1 MNESYVNP
9 LTERYAS
16 AEMSALFSPK
26 YKFETWRRLWLWLA
40 EEEQRL
46 GLPIPDEA
54 IGQMAAR
61 ISEIDFDA
69 AAAEE
74 AKTRHDVMAHVRVFG
89 AAAPA
94 ARGIIHWGAT
104 SAYVTDNTDL
114 IQMREALALVER
126 RLVSVLKRLRDFA
139 LAHRDLPT
147 LAYTHFQPAQPTTV
161 GKRAVLWASDLLMD
175 LEEVRA
181 VRDGLRFLGAKGAT
195 GTQASFLRLFD
206 GDSARVEQLDRA
218 LAARAGFVRRQ
229 TVSGQTYSRKQ
240 DDRVVHALSGL
251 AQSAHKIGTDLRLLQ
266 HEGEL
271 EEPFESSQIGSSSMP
286 YKRNPMRAERVCSLA
301 RHVIALS
308 LDTAMTAATQW
319 LERTL
324 DDSANK
330 RIAVPEAFL
339 ASDAILV
346 LLENVLGGLVVHPE
360 ISRRR
365 LEAEAPFL
373 ATENLMMEAVRRG
386 GDRQELHERLRVHAR
401 ASADARAESGAPA
414 DLLDRLA
421 GDSAFGLSRSELA
434 SAAAPQRLIGRAAE
448 QVEIFL
454 REELDPALAGAVSAS
469 SAPVR
474 V

>member
-1 MNESYVNP
+1 
-9 LTERYAS
+9 
-16 AEMSALFSPK
+16 
-26 YKFETWRRLWLWLA
+26 
-40 EEEQRL
+40 
-46 GLPIPDEA
+46 
-54 IGQMAAR
+54 
-61 ISEIDFDA
+61 
-69 AAAEE
+69 
-74 AKTRHDVMAHVRVFG
+74 
-89 AAAPA
+89 
-94 ARGIIHWGAT
+94 
-104 SAYVTDNTDL
+104 
-114 IQMREALALVER
+114 
-126 RLVSVLKRLRDFA
+126 
-139 LAHRDLPT
+139 
-147 LAYTHFQPAQPTTV
+147 
-161 GKRAVLWASDLLMD
+161 MD

-181 VRDGLRFLGAKGAT
+181 VGSGLRFLGAKGAT
-195 GTQASFLRLFD
+195 GTQASFLRLFE
-206 GDSARVEQLDRA
+206 GNSAKVEELDRA
-218 LAARAGFVRRQ
+218 LAARAGFAKRQ
-229 TVSGQTYSRKQ
+229 MVSGQTYSRKQ

-251 AQSAHKIGTDLRLLQ
+251 AQSSHKIATDLRLLQ

-271 EEPFESSQIGSSSMP
+271 EEPFESSQIGSSAMP

-339 ASDAILV
+339 ASDAILI

-360 ISRRR
+360 VSRRR

-386 GDRQELHERLRVHAR
+386 GDRQELHELLRVHAR
-401 ASADARAESGAPA
+401 ASADARATTGAAA

-421 GDSAFGLSRSELA
+421 ADAAFGLSRAEL
-434 SAAAPQRLIGRAAE
+434 SAVAAPERLVGRSAE
-448 QVEIFL
+448 QVEVFV
-454 REELDPALAGAVSAS
+454 REELDPALAGAEAAR